1 MRFADERC
9 EVRPGTIE
17 RPDLTVR
24 MSALLF
30 LALHRGEASAAWA
43 LVSGRIRLR
52 GRRRLFLLFPR
63 LFPNEA
69 GSTWLHRWAFRV
81 RGVRRKRES
90 WRGSSTAGVAGTD
103 ARRRSGRSGQ
113 VRW

>member
-1 MRFADERC
+1 MTGHEARGLAFTAQFLLTGEGGGAWAMRVADERC
-9 EVRPGTIE
+9 EVRPGTLE

-24 MSALLF
+24 MPAFLF
-30 LALHRGEASAAWA
+30 LALHRGEASAAWG

-63 LFPNEA
+63 FFPTEA

-81 RGVRRKRES
+81 RRLRRKRE
-90 WRGSSTAGVAGTD
+90 R
-103 ARRRSGRSGQ
+103 
-113 VRW
+113 